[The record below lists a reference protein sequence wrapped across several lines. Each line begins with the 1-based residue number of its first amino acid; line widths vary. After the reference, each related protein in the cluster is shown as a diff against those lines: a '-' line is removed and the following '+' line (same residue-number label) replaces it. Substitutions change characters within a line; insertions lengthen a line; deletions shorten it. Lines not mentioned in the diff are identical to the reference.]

1 MIQDAFYGFLSA
13 QAGITTLAGTRI
25 FPLVIPQKVYSEAT
39 KQPCLVYSFDA
50 KNRQK
55 RFSGTDS
62 LVASSVQVDCYA
74 TTYRQ
79 AQLLASAVR
88 AVLLDYAGTWT
99 GNTSPQVSHKVQ
111 KCFLENEIDLDDP
124 EPGLYR
130 VSQSWAI
137 WYDEA

>member
-1 MIQDAFYGFLSA
+1 MIQDAFYAFMAA
-13 QAGITTLAGTRI
+13 QTGITALTSTRI
-25 FPLVIPQKVYSEAT
+25 FPLVIPQKIYSDAT
-39 KQPCLVYSFDA
+39 KQPCLVYSFDS

-55 RFSGTDS
+55 RYSGTDS
-62 LVASSVQVDCYA
+62 LVAGSVQIDCYA

-79 AQLLASAVR
+79 AQLLAQAVR
-88 AVLLDYAGTWT
+88 AALLDYSGTWT

>member
-1 MIQDAFYGFLSA
+1 MIQDAFYGFMSA
-13 QAGITTLAGTRI
+13 QGAITALTSTRI
-25 FPLVIPQKVYSEAT
+25 FPVVIPQKVYSDAT

-62 LVASSVQVDCYA
+62 LVASSVQIDCYA

-88 AVLLDYAGTWT
+88 SVLLDYAGTWI

-111 KCFLENEIDLDDP
+111 KCFLENEVDLDDP